1 MILSK
6 FFKFVKKNNEDI
18 VLFVGVALISLL
30 SFTVGYI
37 VSEASRD
44 EPIQFETQNE
54 TKVKADGTKIGDIEI
69 DHIQTPYEI
78 PKELEYMNP
87 EK

>member
-44 EPIQFETQNE
+44 EPIQFETQIE
-54 TKVKADGTKIGDIEI
+54 TKVKADGTNIGDIEI
-69 DHIQTPYEI
+69 GHMQTSGEI
-78 PKELEYMNP
+78 PKELEYINP